1 MFSFMEITL
10 SVADGI
16 PVMSLAGRLDV
27 TTSPALEERIQ
38 PLLASPGSK
47 LILDCSSLVYVSS
60 AGLRVFIT
68 AQRQLVA
75 SGGGLAF
82 SSLAKPVRELFHLA
96 GLEELFLIEDSVA
109 SAVGK
114 LAS

>member
-1 MFSFMEITL
+1 MFPCMDITL

-16 PVMSLAGRLDV
+16 PVMSLDGRLDV
-27 TTSPALEERIQ
+27 TTSPVLEERIR
-38 PLLASPGSK
+38 PLMSTPGSK

-75 SGGGLAF
+75 AGGGLAF

-96 GLEELFLIEDSVA
+96 GLEELFLIEESVSGA
-109 SAVGK
+109 AGK
-114 LAS
+114 LSA